1 MKRFFAM
8 ALCCLTIYMS
18 FAPLTV
24 SANSGA
30 PELLSETAVL
40 IDGKSGQIL
49 YEKNAH
55 QKMYPA
61 STTKILT
68 GLLAVELGTMSD
80 VITYSHEAVYGIGR
94 GTSHASISEGEQL
107 TLEQSMY
114 ALSIE
119 SANDAA
125 AGIGEY
131 VSAKAG
137 KGLSELMNERAKAAG
152 ALNSNFV
159 NAHGLHD
166 KNHYTTA
173 YDLAMIAKDCIKY
186 DTFNKIFTAKNFSI
200 RPTNKQ
206 PKTRTFNSSNWFT
219 NNVYNYN
226 EELFDREDLLMTKT
240 GWTGEAQ
247 HTMVTA
253 IDHDGMTLIAVVMKT
268 SVDDYKWSDTEK
280 LFNWAIETF
289 KTVEVSGDYIALCA
303 PEKTPVDNSGKLFVK
318 RENMTAE
325 SATVTLSNNDDVNSI
340 RAEYT
345 TPVTDSEM
353 RNADFT
359 VTLYTGEGSGRTI
372 LATVRAGGPISEGT
386 VFVSSLPKA
395 EPNPASDMLTT
406 VIFGMLTFVAV
417 MICDILI
424 GKRV

>member
-1 MKRFFAM
+1 MKRFIAM
-8 ALCCLTIYMS
+8 AVCSLFIYMN
-18 FAPLTV
+18 FIPVTAAALDR
-24 SANSGA
+24 
-30 PELLSETAVL
+30 PEILSETAVL
-40 IDGKSGQIL
+40 INGTTGQVL

-68 GLLAVELGTMSD
+68 GLLAVELGDMGD

-94 GTSHASISEGEQL
+94 GTSHASISEGEKL

-131 VSAKAG
+131 VAAKAG
-137 KGLSELMNERAKAAG
+137 KSLGRLMTERAKEAG
-152 ALNSNFV
+152 AKNSNFV

-166 KNHYTTA
+166 DNHYTTA
-173 YDLAMIAKDCIKY
+173 YDLAMIARECIKHEE
-186 DTFNKIFTAKNFSI
+186 FNKIFTAKSYSI
-200 RPTNKQ
+200 QPTNKQ

-219 NNVYNYN
+219 NGVFIYDGG
-226 EELFDREDLLMTKT
+226 FAKEDLLMTKT

-253 IDHDGMTLIAVVMKT
+253 IDHDGMVLIAVVMKT
-268 SVDDYKWSDTEK
+268 SVDDYKWTDTEK
-280 LFNWAIETF
+280 LFNWAIEAF
-289 KTVEVSGDYIALCA
+289 KPVEVTGEYVALCA
-303 PEKTPVDNSGKLFVK
+303 PEQVKCDDSGRLFVK
-318 RENMTAE
+318 KEQLECTGT
-325 SATVTLSNNDDVNSI
+325 TVFLSQNDDVNSI
-340 RAEYT
+340 RAEFSS
-345 TPVTDSEM
+345 PVLDSRLKNAEM
-353 RNADFT
+353 T

-372 LATVRAGGPISEGT
+372 LGT
-386 VFVSSLPKA
+386 VSARGPVSERTMFVSALPQR
-395 EPNPASDMLTT
+395 EPNPASDMAMC
-406 VIFGMLTFVAV
+406 VIFGLLTFVAV

-424 GKRV
+424 GKRI